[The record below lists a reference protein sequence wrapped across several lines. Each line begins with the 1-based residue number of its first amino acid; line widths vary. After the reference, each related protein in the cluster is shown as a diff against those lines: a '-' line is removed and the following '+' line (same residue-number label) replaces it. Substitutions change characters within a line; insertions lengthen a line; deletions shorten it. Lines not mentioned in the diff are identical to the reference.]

1 MTLQTGG
8 RIKMAAEMIRDIRR
22 HVMIHAPAGSGK
34 THALV
39 TRTLALLA
47 AGETPEGIVAV
58 TFTDKAAL
66 EMRERIVRGLARP
79 DQAGFPGAEEKD
91 RLRSLWMEVRDE
103 PRRLRVSTIH
113 AFCGDVLRRF
123 PIAVGLDP
131 DFSVLDPHDQAYL
144 RARAVEE
151 SVSVWRRDRGTEAGE
166 RFRETAG
173 AAGGIRALT
182 KMLVEML
189 AGRKRLGDVIRRWA
203 GDGAIDPDEY
213 AEEYARGMKIAWTRV
228 WLGGGGETLRERL
241 IEFCSVMKGHPTANK
256 EYALETLTARVHADD
271 FGTTDDIL
279 SLTLGFLTKKGEPR
293 KAFRIA
299 KKEMKGLDRA
309 LYESLHAAIAGLLA
323 PLAGEA
329 MSHPP
334 VETARRAARAW
345 ASCLILYVEVERR
358 YDNLKRQH
366 GGIDFDDLEIL
377 ALGLLTGQAAERARG
392 DAGFHPMD
400 ALLALDN
407 RVRHLLIDEF
417 QDTSGLQW
425 EIVKPLVSEWLS
437 GEGSSDTPRTFFAVG
452 DPNQSIYLFRD
463 AEVTLMRSVRRKIED
478 LPEENRA
485 LVPFE
490 TNRRSTRAIVAFANQ
505 VFPSLLKGDYTT
517 SLGARAEDGSV
528 SIRLVLGKDPG
539 RILEARLAADTLR
552 SAEGL
557 PVFDRDAKDQ
567 RAASWGDMAV
577 LLRTRTS
584 LEVYCDAFRTAGV
597 PYVVIGG
604 LGFFDRPEVRDVL
617 NLFALLIDENDD
629 LALAAW
635 LASPGAGLSD
645 LDLFRVAS
653 AEGTTL
659 RSRLRRLASADPRLG
674 RVSRALDRWS
684 AWAGRVSMA
693 EILRR
698 VFEETAFRETTAA
711 LLGPPARA
719 NLAKLHEM
727 VRAVEARGWSAP
739 ADVLHRLQTL
749 RVHGGDEAQA
759 DIPMEEGDGSEK
771 TRSGAVRIMTVH
783 AAKGLEFPIVVVPM
797 LGKPHPQDKRSVAV
811 EGGFAGIDLPGAAKG
826 DRNPFAW
833 FRARYNEKRL
843 AEEKRLLYVAA
854 TRARDHLFLAGSVSV
869 KGETGR
875 TIKWPEGEASWLG
888 LIASAVPI
896 PEAPVP
902 DLADVLEM
910 RFGAASCPEVTF
922 PAAVDP
928 SASRPDTSGRE
939 ETASARSYPAT
950 EGLAPVRPAGPV
962 FVSDG
967 KDLDEDERP
976 SSSAPWEPAGDL
988 AREKGTLVHRALDIL
1003 ARGGE
1008 PAWDRWKDRIAAAA
1022 PEIDEAGIQNEI
1034 GRVREHVERAVS
1046 SPGVSWAAGREGLVG
1061 SEIDVIVAEKE
1072 KALAVRLDR
1081 LYLRDGVYHIVDIK
1095 TGRADTPEETAAQV
1109 EKYRPQ
1115 MAMYARAVRLLYG
1128 PDAAVRTWLLFT
1140 SVPKVVEVDER
1151 VES

>member
-1 MTLQTGG
+1 MSV
-8 RIKMAAEMIRDIRR
+8 EMVRDIRR

-47 AGETPEGIVAV
+47 AGEAPEGIVAV

-79 DQAGFPGAEEKD
+79 DQAGFPGGDEKD

-151 SVSVWRRDRGTEAGE
+151 SVSSWRRGRGTDAGE
-166 RFRETAG
+166 MFRDAAG
-173 AAGGIRALT
+173 VAGGIRALT
-182 KMLVEML
+182 ETLEEML
-189 AGRKRLGDVIRRWA
+189 AGRKRLGDVIRRWTM
-203 GDGAIDPDEY
+203 DGAIDPDDY
-213 AEEYARGMKIAWTRV
+213 AETYARGIKDAWTTV
-228 WLGGGGETLRERL
+228 WIDGGGETVRARV
-241 IEFCSVMKGHPTANK
+241 IEFVSLMKDHPRAHE
-256 EYALETLTARVHADD
+256 EYALETLAARVRSDD
-271 FGTTDDIL
+271 FGTTDDVL
-279 SLTLGFLTKKGEPR
+279 SLTRGFLTKKGQPL
-293 KAFRIA
+293 
-299 KKEMKGLDRA
+299 KKLPISKNEMHGIDRA
-309 LYESLHAAIAGLLA
+309 LYESLHAAVAGLLA

-329 MSHPP
+329 VSYPP
-334 VETARRAARAW
+334 FDAARRAARAW
-345 ASCLILYVEVERR
+345 ASCLVLYVEVERR
-358 YDNLKRQH
+358 YDRLKKEH
-366 GGIDFDDLEIL
+366 GGIDFDDLELL
-377 ALGLLTGQAAERARG
+377 ALGLLTGQAAERAKG

-407 RVRHLLIDEF
+407 RVRHILIDEF

-485 LVPFE
+485 VIPFE
-490 TNRRSTRAIVAFANQ
+490 TNRRSARAIVAFANR
-505 VFPSLLKGDYTT
+505 VFPPLLKGDYTT
-517 SLGARAEDGSV
+517 SLGARPEEGSV

-539 RILEARLAADTLR
+539 RTREAKIVAETLR

-557 PVFDRDAKDQ
+557 PVFDRDAPGP

-577 LLRTRTS
+577 LLRARTS
-584 LEVYCDAFRTAGV
+584 LEVYCEAFRGADV

-617 NLFALLIDENDD
+617 NLLALLVDENDD

-635 LASPGAGLSD
+635 LTSPGAGLSD
-645 LDLFRVAS
+645 LDLFKVATADGKS
-653 AEGTTL
+653 LRGRL
-659 RSRLRRLASADPRLG
+659 RSLASADPRIG

-684 AWAGRVSMA
+684 LWAGRVSMA

-698 VFEETAFRETTAA
+698 VFEGTAFRETTAA
-711 LLGPPARA
+711 LLGSQARA
-719 NLAKLHEM
+719 NLEKLHEM
-727 VRAVEARGWSAP
+727 VRAIESRGWSAP

-759 DIPMEEGDGSEK
+759 DLPMEEGNGSEK
-771 TRSGAVRIMTVH
+771 ARSGAVRIMTVH

-797 LGKPHPQDKRSVAV
+797 LGKTHPQDRRSVAV

-826 DRNPFAW
+826 DHNPFAW
-833 FRARYNEKRL
+833 FRSRYNEKRL

-854 TRARDHLFLAGSVSV
+854 TRARDHLVLAGSVSV
-869 KGETGR
+869 KGETGE
-875 TIKWPEGEASWLG
+875 TIEWPKADASWLG
-888 LIASAVPI
+888 LIASAAPI
-896 PEAPVP
+896 PEALVPVG
-902 DLADVLEM
+902 ADWMEVQ
-910 RFGAASCPEVTF
+910 FGADSSPETTF
-922 PAAVDP
+922 RAAADPAVSP
-928 SASRPDTSGRE
+928 RLSRPE
-939 ETASARSYPAT
+939 ETAEAREYPST
-950 EGLAPVRPAGPV
+950 EGLDPLRPAGPA
-962 FVSDG
+962 FETDG
-967 KDLDEDERP
+967 KELEDERP
-976 SSSAPWEPAGDL
+976 RSAAPWEPAGEL
-988 AREKGTLVHRALDIL
+988 ARVKGTLVHRALDVL
-1003 ARGGE
+1003 ARGGQ
-1008 PAWDRWKDRIAAAA
+1008 PAWDLWKREIASAA
-1022 PEIDEAGIQNEI
+1022 PDLGDAGIQSEI

-1046 SPGVSWAAGREGLVG
+1046 SPEVSWAAGTEGLIG
-1061 SEIDVIVAEKE
+1061 SEIDVIVAEQE
-1072 KALAVRLDR
+1072 KTLAIRLDR
-1081 LYLRDGVYHIVDIK
+1081 LYLQDGVYHVVDIK

-1109 EKYRPQ
+1109 EQHRPQ
-1115 MAMYARAVRLLYG
+1115 MSKYAKALRLLYG

-1140 SVPKVVEVDER
+1140 AVPKVVEVAVR
-1151 VES
+1151 VEG

>member
-1 MTLQTGG
+1 MT
-8 RIKMAAEMIRDIRR
+8 AEMIRDIRR

-47 AGETPEGIVAV
+47 AGEAPEGIVAV

-79 DQAGFPGAEEKD
+79 DRAGFSGDEEKD

-151 SVSVWRRDRGTEAGE
+151 SVSAWRRGRGTDAGE
-166 RFRETAG
+166 SFRETAG

-182 KMLVEML
+182 EMLEEML
-189 AGRKRLGDVIRRWA
+189 AVRKRLGDVIRRWT
-203 GDGAIDPDEY
+203 GDDAIDPDQY
-213 AEEYARGMKIAWTRV
+213 AEKYAHGMKDAWTRV
-228 WLGGGGETLRERL
+228 WRDGGGETLREKL
-241 IEFCSVMKGHPTANK
+241 IEFRSLMEDHPKANE
-256 EYALETLTARVHADD
+256 EYALSTLAARLRSSD
-271 FGTTDDIL
+271 FGTTDDVL
-279 SLTLGFLTKKGEPR
+279 SLTRGFLTKDGGPR
-293 KAFRIA
+293 RRFPVT
-299 KKEMKGLDRA
+299 KKDMNGIDRA

-334 VETARRAARAW
+334 FETARRAARAW
-345 ASCLILYVEVERR
+345 ASCLALYVEVERR
-358 YDNLKRQH
+358 YDRIKKQH
-366 GGIDFDDLEIL
+366 GGIDFDDLELL
-377 ALGLLTGQAAERARG
+377 ALGLLTGRAAERARG

-400 ALLALDN
+400 ALLSLDN

-437 GEGSSDTPRTFFAVG
+437 GEGSSATPRTFFAVG

-463 AEVTLMRSVRRKIED
+463 AEVRLMRSVRRKIED

-485 LVPFE
+485 VIPFE
-490 TNRRSTRAIVAFANQ
+490 TNRRSARAIVAFANQ
-505 VFPSLLKGDYTT
+505 VFPPLLKGDYTT
-517 SLGARAEDGSV
+517 SLGTRPEEGSV

-539 RILEARLAADTLR
+539 RLREARLAAETLR

-557 PVFDRDAKDQ
+557 PVFDRDAKDP
-567 RAASWGDMAV
+567 RPASWGDMAV

-584 LEVYCDAFRTAGV
+584 LEVFCDALRTADV

-604 LGFFDRPEVRDVL
+604 LGFFDRPEVRDIL

-635 LASPGAGLSD
+635 LTSPGAGLSD
-645 LDLFRVAS
+645 LDLFNAAA
-653 AEGTTL
+653 AEGKSL
-659 RSRLRRLASADPRLG
+659 RDRLRRLASADPRLG

-684 AWAGRVSMA
+684 VRAGRVSMA

-698 VFEETAFRETTAA
+698 VFEDTAFRETTAA

-727 VRAVEARGWSAP
+727 VRAIEARGWSAP
-739 ADVLHRLQTL
+739 ADVLHRLHTL

-759 DIPMEEGDGSEK
+759 DLPMEEGDGSEK
-771 TRSGAVRIMTVH
+771 ARLGSVRIMTVH

-797 LGKPHPQDKRSVAV
+797 LGKQYPQDKRSVAV

-826 DRNPFAW
+826 DHDPFVW
-833 FRARYNEKRL
+833 FRSRYNEKRL

-875 TIKWPEGEASWLG
+875 TIKWPEGETSWLA
-888 LIASAVPI
+888 LIASASLI
-896 PEAPVP
+896 PETPVP
-902 DLADVLEM
+902 DPADRMDVQF
-910 RFGAASCPEVTF
+910 RADSSSQITF
-922 PAAVDP
+922 HTAVDLSVP
-928 SASRPDTSGRE
+928 PRLPRRE
-939 ETASARSYPAT
+939 ETAEARDYPAV
-950 EGLAPVRPAGPV
+950 EGLAPLRPAGPA
-962 FVSDG
+962 FATDG
-967 KDLDEDERP
+967 KDLDDERAAP
-976 SSSAPWEPAGDL
+976 ATPWEPAGDL

-1022 PEIDEAGIQNEI
+1022 PELDEASVQSEMES
-1034 GRVREHVERAVS
+1034 VRRHVERAVS
-1046 SPGVSWAAGREGLVG
+1046 SPDVSWAAGREGLIG
-1061 SEIDVIVAEKE
+1061 SEIDVIVAEEE
-1072 KALAVRLDR
+1072 KTLAVRLDR
-1081 LYLRDGVYHIVDIK
+1081 LYFRDGIYHIVDIK

-1128 PDAAVRTWLLFT
+1128 PDTAVRTWLLFT
-1140 SVPKVVEVDER
+1140 STPKIVEVD
-1151 VES
+1151 SGML